1 MTQKSFRK
9 TSIGNRAP
17 EVVNTVI
24 EIPKGSHNKYEYDE
38 ELDVFSLDRVLHS
51 PLHYPADYGFIP
63 ETRADDGDHLDIMV
77 IGGDPTFP
85 GCLLRARAIG
95 IMKMIDG
102 GEKDYKVLAVQEDNT
117 RFDKIQE
124 LDDIKQFNP
133 HFLDETAHFF
143 ESYKYLEGKEVE
155 IKGWGDKKEAI
166 QEIEETYKNYKEDK

>member
-9 TSIGNRAP
+9 TTIGEKSP
-17 EVVNTVI
+17 EIVNAVI

-38 ELDVFSLDRVLHS
+38 ELDVFKLDRVLHS

-85 GCLLRARAIG
+85 GCLLRARPIG

-102 GEKDYKVLAVQEDNT
+102 GEKDYKVLAVQNDNT
-117 RFDKIQE
+117 RFDKIKE

-133 HFLDETAHFF
+133 HFLEEAAHFF
-143 ESYKYLEGKEVE
+143 EAYKHLENKKVE
-155 IKGWGDKKEAI
+155 IKGWEGKERAIKSIKK
-166 QEIEETYKNYKEDK
+166 TYKKHQE